1 METKLY
7 NKNGEEI
14 GNIKLPKDIFENKVN
29 KTLLW
34 EIAFT
39 ILNNQRQGTAKVK
52 TRAEVKGGGKKPWRQ
67 KGIGWARHGSIRSPI
82 WRKGGV
88 VFGPKPRDYYKTVP
102 KRKKTLALLSALSAM
117 AKENKVIVIEDIIL
131 DTPKTKVLQE
141 ILKKLNLN
149 NAKLLISTNTINKNI
164 LLAARNIPGILL
176 KRAAD
181 INCYDVISADYL
193 LFTKN
198 SISELEKRCATNK

>member
-7 NKNGEEI
+7 NQNGEEI
-14 GNIKLPKDIFENKVN
+14 GNFKLPKDIFDNRVN
-29 KTLLW
+29 KTLIW
-34 EIAFT
+34 EITKT
-39 ILNNQRQGTAKVK
+39 ILNNQRQGTAKTK

-88 VFGPKPRDYYKTVP
+88 VFGPKPHDYYKTIP
-102 KRKKTLALLSALSAM
+102 KRKKTLALISALSAM

-131 DTPKTKVLQE
+131 DTAKTKALHE
-141 ILKKLNLN
+141 ILKKLNLAS
-149 NAKLLISTNTINKNI
+149 AKLLISTNGINKNI
-164 LLAARNIPGILL
+164 LLAARNIPGIVL
-176 KRAAD
+176 KRIAD
-181 INCYDVISADYL
+181 INCYDVISVDYL

-198 SISELEKRCATNK
+198 SIVELEKRCATNK

>member
-7 NKNGEEI
+7 NQNGEEI

-29 KTLLW
+29 KTLIW
-34 EIAFT
+34 EIACT
-39 ILNNQRQGTAKVK
+39 ILNNQRQGTAKAK

-102 KRKKTLALLSALSAM
+102 KRKKTLALLSALSAV
-117 AKENKVIVIEDIIL
+117 AKENKIIVIEDIVL
-131 DTPKTKVLQE
+131 DTPKTKALQE

-149 NAKLLISTNTINKNI
+149 NAKLLISTNAINKNI
-164 LLAARNIPGILL
+164 LLAARNIPGIVL

-198 SISELEKRCATNK
+198 SIAELEKRCVTNK

>member
-7 NKNGEEI
+7 NQNGEEI

-29 KTLLW
+29 RTLLW

-52 TRAEVKGGGKKPWRQ
+52 TRAEVRGGGKKPWRQ

-88 VFGPKPRDYYKTVP
+88 VFGPKPKDYYKIVP

-117 AKENKVIVIEDIIL
+117 AKENKIIVIEDIIL
-131 DTPKTKVLQE
+131 DIPKTKALQE

-176 KRAAD
+176 KRTAD

-198 SISELEKRCATNK
+198 SITELEKRCATNK

>member
-7 NKNGEEI
+7 NQNGEEI

-39 ILNNQRQGTAKVK
+39 ILNNQRQGTAKAK

-102 KRKKTLALLSALSAM
+102 KRKKTLALLSALSAV
-117 AKENKVIVIEDIIL
+117 AKENKIIVIEDIVL
-131 DTPKTKVLQE
+131 DTPKTKALQE

-149 NAKLLISTNTINKNI
+149 NAKLLISTNAINKNI
-164 LLAARNIPGILL
+164 LLAAQNIPGIVL

-198 SISELEKRCATNK
+198 SIAELEKRCVTNK